1 MVKFETI
8 FTILLNCQDEANVET
23 CKCEMDRD
31 QLVKEI
37 IFDKLMQ
44 ITDNKES
51 VRQLRVSIQ
60 LQNLNFWLTNIQIYK
75 NFYCRKKH

>member
-1 MVKFETI
+1 
-8 FTILLNCQDEANVET
+8 
-23 CKCEMDRD
+23 MDRD
-31 QLVKEI
+31 QLIKEI

-75 NFYCRKKH
+75 NLYCRKKNSKKGSLFLLYF